1 MIRIITAFII
11 LTLTLYAATLPVKF
25 SGNKTFSDRT
35 LYEIIGLKPPL
46 FFEFWKRE
54 QKLDPNKVKA
64 LTPLIKNFYKSHGF
78 YNIEVKSVIENNM
91 IIFLIKEN
99 KPIKIANISTISAL
113 DIKDLIP
120 FYKQDRFDPQAFVK
134 SKKEIRK
141 FYADHQYC
149 NVELNA
155 KAYVDI
161 EKNLAY
167 VVYEVKPNKKC
178 FFGKISIDTEESIDP
193 EIIKSLLYFKE
204 GDHYSTELI
213 KLSYKEIYAN
223 EGVDR
228 VIIDDSRH
236 DGKSV
241 PVDVKVSAYLKPIHI
256 KVGAGFSSDEG
267 INLLMEV
274 KHRNIFKDLKT
285 VGIEARYSQIKSYVQ
300 LFTDAP
306 LVNHYRIGGNIAIK
320 RENFDGYNEEFLS
333 TRVDLKRSTYP
344 HKVIGS
350 IFYEDITTTKS
361 NDPTNFPNTKLQIF
375 SPEGSWEVDRRDSII
390 EPSKGYRLNARVMGS
405 IKSQLSDATY
415 YKLFL
420 SGSYHLPLSFGV
432 TSFRLK
438 YGSLKLLQGRIPPSY
453 RFYAG
458 GMNSNRAYNFR
469 QLGVQN
475 SNGDPIGAFSI
486 TEGSVELR
494 FALSESFIAVL
505 FTDITYLGDRTL
517 PDYQKPYIS
526 IGPGIRYKTPIGPIA
541 LDVGFDLND
550 FNRFAIHFHIGELF

>member
-1 MIRIITAFII
+1 VIRFITAFII
-11 LTLTLYAATLPVKF
+11 LTHTLYAAALPVKF
-25 SGNKTFSDRT
+25 SGNKTFSNRT
-35 LYEIIGLKPPL
+35 LYEVIGLKPPL
-46 FFEFWKRE
+46 FFEFWKSE

-64 LTPLIKNFYKSHGF
+64 LTPLIENFYKSHGF
-78 YNIEVKSVIENNM
+78 YNAKAKSDIKDNTIVI
-91 IIFLIKEN
+91 LIKEN
-99 KPIKIANISTISAL
+99 EPIKVANISTISAL
-113 DIKDLIP
+113 DIKPLIP
-120 FYKQDRFDPQAFVK
+120 FHNQDRFDPEAFVK

-141 FYADHQYC
+141 FYANHQYC

-155 KAYVDI
+155 KAFVDI

-167 VVYEVKPNKKC
+167 IVYDVKPNEKC
-178 FFGKISIDTEESIDP
+178 FFGKISIDTKESIDP
-193 EIIKSLLYFKE
+193 EIIKSLLYFKQ
-204 GDHYSTELI
+204 GDPYSTELI
-213 KLSYKEIYAN
+213 KRSYKEIYAN
-223 EGVDR
+223 EGIDR

-236 DGKSV
+236 NGKNV
-241 PVDVKVSAYLKPIHI
+241 PVDVKVSAYPKPIHI
-256 KVGAGFSSDEG
+256 KAGAGFSSDEG
-267 INLLMEV
+267 INLLMGV
-274 KHRNIFKDLKT
+274 KHRNILGDLKT

-306 LVNHYRIGGNIAIK
+306 LLNHYRVGGNIAIK
-320 RENFDGYNEEFLS
+320 REKYDGYNEESLS
-333 TRVDLKRSTYP
+333 TRVDLKRSIFP
-344 HKVIGS
+344 HRFRGS
-350 IFYEDITTTKS
+350 ILYEDITTTDS
-361 NDPTNFPNTKLQIF
+361 NDPINFPNGKLQIF
-375 SPEGSWEVDRRDSII
+375 SPEGSWEIDRRDSII

-420 SGSYHLPLSFGV
+420 SGSYHLPVSFGV

-469 QLGVQN
+469 QLGPQN

-494 FALSESFIAVL
+494 FPLNESFKAVL
-505 FTDITYLGDRTL
+505 FTDITYLGDTTL